1 MNEWVTLD
9 EIYAAYLDCR
19 KRKRNTKSCAI
30 FEIYEAE
37 YLQTLW
43 EDLNAGTYTIGVS
56 DAFCVTRP
64 KVREVFA
71 ADFRDRIVHHLLMNK
86 TGDLFEAD
94 FIDNTF
100 NCRVGKGTNAAHKCV
115 LNYANEYA
123 DGWVLDGDMQGFFM
137 SIPKTNL
144 ADNLEAFLRAKYKG
158 NDLEQVVWLTRM
170 VALHK
175 PQYACRRK
183 GNVKLWDLL
192 PVQKSLFT
200 CGDNL
205 GMAIGN
211 LTSQIY
217 ANFYLSPFD
226 HWLASMPGIGYCRY
240 VDDIRLFA
248 HDKQTLLNLLPLI
261 RERLAAIGIT
271 LHPHKIELQQVRKG
285 FAFVG
290 ANEKGGRLYIG
301 NRTVGNA
308 FNMIRIYNHLP
319 EAEMAESVDKFVQRY
334 NSYAGYM
341 RHYFTYAVR
350 WRMWN
355 EVADNVKRFVYLSDK
370 LCVLHAR
377 NKYRNINKLKLN
389 FVQDYEKAK
398 FCKKQYAVLGIQ
410 SKRGKYA
417 QAG

>member
-1 MNEWVTLD
+1 MDEWVSLE

-37 YLQTLW
+37 NLQTLY
-43 EDLNAGTYTIGVS
+43 EELNAGTYQIGVS

-71 ADFRDRIVHHLLMNK
+71 ADFRDRIVHHLLMLK

-100 NCRVGKGTNAAHKCV
+100 NCRIGKGTNAAHACV
-115 LNYANEYA
+115 LQYANEYA

-144 ADNLEAFLRAKYKG
+144 ADDLEAFLRAKYKG
-158 NDLEQVVWLTRM
+158 KDLEQVVWLTRM
-170 VALHK
+170 VALHQ
-175 PQYACRRK
+175 PQYKCRRK
-183 GNVKLWDLL
+183 GNLKLWDLL
-192 PVQKSLFT
+192 PAKKSLFT
-200 CGDNL
+200 CGDHL

-226 HWLASMPGIGYCRY
+226 HWLASIPGIGYCRY

-248 HDKQTLLNLLPLI
+248 HDKQTLLRLLPLI

-271 LHPHKIELQQVRKG
+271 LHPRKVELQQVRKG

-290 ANEKGGRLYIG
+290 ANVKQGRLYIG

-319 EAEMAESVDKFVQRY
+319 VEEMAESVDKFVQRY

-341 RHYFTYAVR
+341 RHYLTYAVR
-350 WRMWN
+350 WRIWN
-355 EVADNVKRFVYLSDK
+355 EVGDHVKQFVYLSDN

-377 NKYRNINKLKLN
+377 NKYRKLTILKNN
-389 FVQDYEKAK
+389 FVNDYENKK

-410 SKRGKYA
+410 GKRAEYA